1 LSIAARWLITKA
13 ALACV
18 THTHTQKNN
27 EMLLSKIRQKD
38 KIQTKA
44 ENSEELQSEMEGT
57 IICGKKLIAW
67 TSQIFANKN

>member
-1 LSIAARWLITKA
+1 
-13 ALACV
+13 
-18 THTHTQKNN
+18 
-27 EMLLSKIRQKD
+27 MLLSKIRQKD